1 MTREFYAEAYRNGH
15 GKTVNFL
22 ISKGFPEQLAEETA
36 QAAWARGWERK
47 GQLRDERKAVPWV
60 NSIALNIGRT
70 HIRRASMFLELPELI
85 TQASTDVVASVDVAR
100 KLKQCPLKERSLL
113 EKRYLKEWDI
123 GELAKEQRC
132 TRRAIRVR
140 LHRARKLLRRLFEG
154 GARDARAVSMDE
166 PAFAG
171 AD

>member
-1 MTREFYAEAYRNGH
+1 MTKEFYEEAYRTGH

-47 GQLRDERKAVPWV
+47 SQLRDSRKTVPWV

-70 HIRRASMFLELPELI
+70 HIRRASMFLELPELV
-85 TQASTDVVASVDVAR
+85 TQAPNDVLASVDVER
-100 KLKQCPLKERSLL
+100 KLRQCPAKERTLL
-113 EKRYLKEWDI
+113 EKRYLREWDI
-123 GELAKEQRC
+123 GELAREAHC

-140 LHRARKLLRRLFEG
+140 LHRARKLLRRIFDGCGRQANIPQE
-154 GARDARAVSMDE
+154 AA
-166 PAFAG
+166 
-171 AD
+171 